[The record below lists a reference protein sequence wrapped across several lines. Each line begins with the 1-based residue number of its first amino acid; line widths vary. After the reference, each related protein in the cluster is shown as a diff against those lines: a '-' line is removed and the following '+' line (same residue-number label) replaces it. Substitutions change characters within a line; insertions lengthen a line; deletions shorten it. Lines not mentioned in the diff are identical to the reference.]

1 MNWAC
6 FGATF
11 NNDTVSMN
19 AHPVMSVFATTESK
33 EINLESELFSL
44 IPC

>member
-1 MNWAC
+1 M
-6 FGATF
+6 F
-11 NNDTVSMN
+11 NNDPVSMDAN
-19 AHPVMSVFATTESK
+19 PVMSVFATTGSK